1 MPESSQEPQV
11 SRKFLPRIRSLL
23 ASKAGNRVMVHCG
36 LAFLTGAAVLNLLAW
51 GTSLWRTMGM
61 FVGFFTMLK
70 FLELLYRA
78 VKLTFFMA

>member
-1 MPESSQEPQV
+1 MPESSQESKE
-11 SRKFLPRIRSLL
+11 SRGFLAGIRSLL
-23 ASKAGNRVMVHCG
+23 TGRKGSRALVHCG
-36 LAFLTGAAVLNLLAW
+36 LALLTGAAVLNLLAW